1 MIKRFFLI
9 IFIIFFFSSCSISE
23 NKKIKITTT
32 TWIGYTPL
40 FYAKEKNW
48 LELLNIKLLN
58 VVSLS
63 ENMHLYKA
71 GNADA
76 FVGTQ
81 YEYNF
86 LYKEDKS
93 LIPIMIFDKSNGGDV
108 ILSNLSL
115 KELSKTNKDKD
126 IDAYLEID
134 SINSILLND
143 FIESNNLQN
152 KKINY
157 INENQLNISRLKARD
172 MVNPTIIATYVPYN
186 NILEKSSFIEL
197 SSTKR
202 NDDLLIVDGMYVKE
216 DFYSKNKETFIKLK
230 SLIDKAIINL
240 QNNPEE
246 FYNTVKPYLTNTS
259 YEDFLA
265 SLNDILWFN
274 KDIPQNVLQKLD
286 DSNFNTKD
294 LIK

>member
-1 MIKRFFLI
+1 MIKRFVSLLFVVIL
-9 IFIIFFFSSCSISE
+9 FTSCGFVD
-23 NKKIKITTT
+23 NQKIKISVS

-86 LYKEDKS
+86 LYKDNKT
-93 LIPIMIFDKSNGGDV
+93 LIPIIVFDKSNGGDV
-108 ILSNLSL
+108 ILSNLSI
-115 KELSKTNKDKD
+115 EQLSKTNKT
-126 IDAYLEID
+126 IDVYLEID
-134 SINSILLND
+134 SINSIILDD
-143 FIESNNLQN
+143 FLKSNHLENR
-152 KKINY
+152 KINY
-157 INENQLNISRLKARD
+157 INDDQLNISRLKAVD
-172 MVNPTIIATYVPYN
+172 MENPTIIVTYTPYN
-186 NILEKSSFIEL
+186 SLLEKNSFIEL
-197 SSTKR
+197 SSTKE
-202 NDDLLIVDGMYVKE
+202 NEELLVIDGMYVKE
-216 DFYSKNKETFIKLK
+216 DFYLKNKETFIGLK

-259 YEDFLA
+259 YEEFLA
-265 SLNDILWFN
+265 SINDILWIN
-274 KDIPQNVLQKLD
+274 KDIPQNVLQKLN